1 MVRGNREQ
9 CALRLL
15 STAAGFYVC
24 AKRIIVGHCPHR
36 LRRAQHCLP
45 LGNLVLCKKRC
56 SRGARNDVDRKQSNE
71 VVSCDTNTKKEY
83 PKGYSFF
90 GAGDRDRTGT
100 GIATHGI
107 LSPGRLPVPPH
118 RHVRFLIAR
127 FQNKS
132 NFNTLAGV
140 CQSISRRF
148 ISSILVQ
155 RLVFSSISARKPLTI

>member
-1 MVRGNREQ
+1 MRS
-9 CALRLL
+9 RLL

-45 LGNLVLCKKRC
+45 LGNLVLCKKRY

-118 RHVRFLIAR
+118 RHIRMTFVILRTKAILTHWQGFVNQFPADLSVQFWCNAWFFRRFLPE
-127 FQNKS
+127 
-132 NFNTLAGV
+132 
-140 CQSISRRF
+140 SR
-148 ISSILVQ
+148 
-155 RLVFSSISARKPLTI
+155 